1 MSRRDGLF
9 AFGALVVAVVV
20 TGLLLVGAM
29 ATIPDR
35 PGELRPRVFFGD
47 RSPPA
52 GRTIEQ
58 IQERVPPAARPF
70 VPLTRGVAAGFADAA
85 GYVLLL
91 IGVSGTLVFAREQV
105 LASYRTSLGG
115 WRVQLRTLGLGTALL
130 VLIASAS
137 FLAFVAL
144 LGSLAGPGPTRGG
157 FPFQPLLQIGV
168 SAVSVVIVLVGI
180 VALVGFT
187 AAAWRLGDALLALR
201 PLARFGQRVPAPLV
215 ALLGATIVYLLA
227 QLPAIGVVVV
237 LAALAYALGS
247 VVGARLA
254 HVRGAAAP

>member
-70 VPLTRGVAAGFADAA
+70 VPLTRGVAAG
-85 GYVLLL
+85 YVLLL

-115 WRVQLRTLGLGTALL
+115 WRVQLRTLGLGTALF

-137 FLAFVAL
+137 FLALVAL

-180 VALVGFT
+180 VALVGFS

-201 PLARFGQRVPAPLV
+201 PLARVGQRVPAPLV

>member
-29 ATIPDR
+29 ATRPDR

-47 RSPPA
+47 RSPPV

-91 IGVSGTLVFAREQV
+91 IGVSGTLIFAREQV
-105 LASYRTSLGG
+105 LAGYRTSIGG

-168 SAVSVVIVLVGI
+168 SAVSVVIVLAGI
-180 VALVGFT
+180 VALVGFS

-201 PLARFGQRVPAPLV
+201 PLARFGQRVPAPLA

-227 QLPAIGVVVV
+227 QLPVAGNAVV
-237 LAALAYALGS
+237 LLVVAYSLGT
-247 VVGARLA
+247 VTAARLA
-254 HVRGAAAP
+254 RGPTAAY